1 RAHPAGARAAHPP
14 LQGDF
19 QHLHQPGPDG
29 HRGDHLHV
37 AARPRGAG
45 EHGVRLAWPDPQAGR
60 GADEDRRRIAPLRGR
75 LLPRERADA
84 GPSGAA
90 GHRRAAGEGHRRR
103 LCHRQRLPRA
113 WQCAAGVRDRDA
125 HRRRHRALRRGPQRR
140 AALGGLTSNGE
151 NTMLIF
157 EHSRAGRRAI
167 AQGPAQPASL
177 DDIPAELRR
186 TSKPLLP
193 EVSELQAVRH
203 YTRLSQ
209 KNFSIDTHFYPL
221 GSCTMKYNPRA
232 CNTLAM
238 LPEFLARHPLAP
250 ESTGQGFLA
259 CMYELQEILKAVTG
273 MKGGVS
279 LTPMAGA
286 QGELAGVL
294 MIRAYHH
301 ARGDFERNEIIVPDA
316 AHGTNPATA
325 TTCGMVAREIPTNKD
340 GDVDIEALKQAVG
353 PKTAGIMLTNPSTLG
368 VFERRIKEISKIVHD
383 AGGLLYYD
391 GANLNAI
398 LGKVRP
404 GDMGFDVIHMNLHK
418 TFSTPHGGGGRGSG
432 AIGVSERLAP
442 FMPTPTVGKE
452 GDVYRWL
459 TEKDL
464 PQSIGRVSAWMGNA
478 GVLLR
483 AYVYARML
491 GREGMKRVGEFA
503 TLNANYLMVEL
514 RKAGFELAFDQRR
527 ASHEF
532 IVTLK
537 KEAKELGLTAMDL
550 AKRLLD
556 YGFHAPTTYFPL
568 LVPECL
574 LIEPT

>member
-1 RAHPAGARAAHPP
+1 
-14 LQGDF
+14 
-19 QHLHQPGPDG
+19 
-29 HRGDHLHV
+29 
-37 AARPRGAG
+37 
-45 EHGVRLAWPDPQAGR
+45 
-60 GADEDRRRIAPLRGR
+60 
-75 LLPRERADA
+75 
-84 GPSGAA
+84 
-90 GHRRAAGEGHRRR
+90 
-103 LCHRQRLPRA
+103 
-113 WQCAAGVRDRDA
+113 
-125 HRRRHRALRRGPQRR
+125 
-140 AALGGLTSNGE
+140 
-151 NTMLIF
+151 MLIF
-157 EHSRAGRRAI
+157 EHSRAGRRAH
-167 AQGPAQPASL
+167 AQAPRDMASL
-177 DDIPAELRR
+177 DDIPATLRR

-193 EVSELQAVRH
+193 EVSEMQAVRH

-259 CMYELQEILKAVTG
+259 CMYELQEMLKAVTG

-286 QGELAGVL
+286 QGELAGVM
-294 MIRAYHH
+294 MIRAYHE
-301 ARGDFERNEIIVPDA
+301 ARGDHERNEIIVPDA

-325 TTCGMVAREIPTNKD
+325 TMCGMIAREIPTNKE
-340 GDVDIEALKQAVG
+340 GDVDIEALKKVVG

-368 VFERRIKEISKIVHD
+368 VFERRIKEISKIVHE

-418 TFSTPHGGGGRGSG
+418 TFSTPHGGGGPGSG
-432 AIGVSERLAP
+432 AIGVSERLKP
-442 FMPTPTVGKE
+442 FMPTPIVGKE
-452 GDVYRWL
+452 GNEYRWL

-464 PQSIGRVSAWMGNA
+464 PQSIGRLSAWMGNA

-491 GREGMKRVGEFA
+491 GREGMKRVAEFA

-514 RKAGFELAFDQRR
+514 KKVGFELAFPNRR

-537 KEAKELGLTAMDL
+537 KEAKEMDLTAMDV

-574 LIEPT
+574 LIEPTETEAREALDAFVEAMRDIRKEAGNDIGKVKGAPYTTPVRRLDDVRAARQLDLKWQEAAAE